1 MSNAI
6 EIRYLIKNYLR
17 FSLGPIDLNV
27 PQGSIYGLIGP
38 NGAGKTTALDL
49 IFGMGHNDA
58 GTIKVLGLDHQ
69 RQAVEIKRQA
79 AYVSPE
85 LNFGLWGKVGRAIR
99 FVRGFYPDWDD
110 AYCARLMN
118 LKRKMGA
125 VIYC

>member
-79 AYVSPE
+79 A
-85 LNFGLWGKVGRAIR
+85 
-99 FVRGFYPDWDD
+99 
-110 AYCARLMN
+110 
-118 LKRKMGA
+118 
-125 VIYC
+125 